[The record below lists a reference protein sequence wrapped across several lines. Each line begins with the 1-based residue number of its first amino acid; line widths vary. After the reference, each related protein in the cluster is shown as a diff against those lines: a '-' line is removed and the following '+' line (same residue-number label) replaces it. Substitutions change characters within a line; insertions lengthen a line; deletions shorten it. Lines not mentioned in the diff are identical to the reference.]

1 MRWCLNVAALGR
13 FRLSVTDDLGEV
25 QARGGEISDL
35 TRATDDALKRL
46 YVNQSEVFEGER
58 QEIAAL
64 RKSIPEYPTTL
75 VMREWN
81 GNQRKTFRHHRGEY
95 LQPKEEV
102 SAAVP
107 AMFRPLPANQPADR
121 LSLARWLVGEDNPL
135 AARMVV
141 NRAWRAFFGRGIVPT
156 AGDFG
161 YQSQLP
167 SHPELLDYLAVRLM
181 DDGWSLKSLHR
192 LIVTS
197 RTYQQDAAIS
207 PEALERDPENIW
219 LARGPRFRM
228 SGEMIRDMVLASSGL
243 LSRKLGGPSVRPP
256 QPSSVTAA
264 AYGGAGWKASQ
275 GESRYRRSLYT
286 FMKRTA
292 PFAAYL
298 AFDGPTGE
306 QCLPRRDRSNT
317 PIQALT
323 LLNDEMFIE
332 AARAIA
338 AQLKGTSGEQLDMLY
353 QRILTRLPQEEE
365 RKALLQ
371 FYENQLARLN
381 AGDLDAAEILLDQ
394 SGNNKRAAMA
404 MLARAIYNLDEAITR
419 E

>member
-1 MRWCLNVAALGR
+1 
-13 FRLSVTDDLGEV
+13 
-25 QARGGEISDL
+25 
-35 TRATDDALKRL
+35 
-46 YVNQSEVFEGER
+46 
-58 QEIAAL
+58 
-64 RKSIPEYPTTL
+64 
-75 VMREWN
+75 
-81 GNQRKTFRHHRGEY
+81 
-95 LQPKEEV
+95 
-102 SAAVP
+102 
-107 AMFRPLPANQPADR
+107 MFRPLPADQPASR

-192 LIVTS
+192 LIVSS
-197 RTYQQDAAIS
+197 RTYQQDALIS
-207 PEALERDPENIW
+207 PEALAKDPENIW

-243 LSRKLGGPSVRPP
+243 LSRKLGGPSVHPP

-264 AYGGAGWKASQ
+264 AYGGARWKASQ

-332 AARAIA
+332 AARALACA
-338 AQLKGTSGEQLDMLY
+338 AQ
-353 QRILTRLPQEEE
+353 
-365 RKALLQ
+365 
-371 FYENQLARLN
+371 
-381 AGDLDAAEILLDQ
+381 GDNRPSSWICFTT
-394 SGNNKRAAMA
+394 GF
-404 MLARAIYNLDEAITR
+404 
-419 E
+419 

>member
-1 MRWCLNVAALGR
+1 
-13 FRLSVTDDLGEV
+13 
-25 QARGGEISDL
+25 
-35 TRATDDALKRL
+35 
-46 YVNQSEVFEGER
+46 
-58 QEIAAL
+58 
-64 RKSIPEYPTTL
+64 
-75 VMREWN
+75 
-81 GNQRKTFRHHRGEY
+81 
-95 LQPKEEV
+95 
-102 SAAVP
+102 
-107 AMFRPLPANQPADR
+107 
-121 LSLARWLVGEDNPL
+121 
-135 AARMVV
+135 
-141 NRAWRAFFGRGIVPT
+141 
-156 AGDFG
+156 
-161 YQSQLP
+161 
-167 SHPELLDYLAVRLM
+167 
-181 DDGWSLKSLHR
+181 
-192 LIVTS
+192 
-197 RTYQQDAAIS
+197 
-207 PEALERDPENIW
+207 
-219 LARGPRFRM
+219 M
-228 SGEMIRDMVLASSGL
+228 SGEMIRDTVLASSGL

-264 AYGGAGWKASQ
+264 AYGGARWKASQ

-323 LLNDEMFIE
+323 LLN
-332 AARAIA
+332 
-338 AQLKGTSGEQLDMLY
+338 
-353 QRILTRLPQEEE
+353 EEE

-394 SGNNKRAAMA
+394 SGNNQRAAMA